1 MIRQSSPGVL
11 ADVGAC
17 FWCGVATFRG
27 PTPEMLSQ
35 NVKKEQ
41 LSRRGIG
48 AHVGK
53 VFFFSGGADAHVAL
67 MHVAPFPIV
76 PHENAPMAVRIEA
89 LWQVSIGPLVGWC
102 ADGVFR
108 ARCEIPG
115 FVHRSP
121 TTVLSLAMDS
131 FERAQWSKCS

>member
-1 MIRQSSPGVL
+1 MLVPAFSAALNLLEAPRQKCL
-11 ADVGAC
+11 AR
-17 FWCGVATFRG
+17 TSKKNSFRG
-27 PTPEMLSQ
+27 AGLVRMLA
-35 NVKKEQ
+35 
-41 LSRRGIG
+41 R
-48 AHVGK
+48 
-53 VFFFSGGADAHVAL
+53 FFFSGGADAHVAL

-115 FVHRSP
+115 VVPEVQQQS
-121 TTVLSLAMDS
+121 
-131 FERAQWSKCS
+131 